1 MLTPAEQLGLAGA
14 ALDARVRQ
22 AVNYIPDSTLVHVA
36 KRLADDARTNEVVY
50 AHEGVTETVRI
61 MFRPLRKVMNERE
74 TYIETVQKDIAAAE
88 IQFEDL
94 TNQIQAQE
102 NAVREEAF
110 KQKDQ
115 LETSG
120 SQQAAEIMAST
131 REEINA
137 LRMEAQKDVDA
148 RISAARKH
156 VEKESEDL
164 AKHIIETVLYRSQNS

>member
-1 MLTPAEQLGLAGA
+1 MEIISTV
-14 ALDARVRQ
+14 ALI
-22 AVNYIPDSTLVHVA
+22 NINETLIFQVISF
-36 KRLADDARTNEVVY
+36 LIFLFIIN
-50 AHEGVTETVRI
+50 RI

-74 TYIETVQKDIAAAE
+74 TYIENVQKDIVAAE

-102 NAVREEAF
+102 NAVRDEAF

-115 LETSG
+115 LETAG

-131 REEINA
+131 RKEINA
-137 LRMEAQKDVDA
+137 LRAEAQKEVDA

-156 VEKESEDL
+156 VQKESEDL
-164 AKHIIETVLYRSQNS
+164 ARHIIERVLYRSKHS

>member
-1 MLTPAEQLGLAGA
+1 MEIISTV
-14 ALDARVRQ
+14 ALI
-22 AVNYIPDSTLVHVA
+22 NINETLIFQVISF
-36 KRLADDARTNEVVY
+36 LIFLFIIN
-50 AHEGVTETVRI
+50 RI

-102 NAVREEAF
+102 NAVRDEAF